1 MAGKHDTLTGHF
13 YAVNHESKSF
23 AKPESHDINYIIERN
38 RPYLQ
43 VVGFIEPKPEE
54 DVPDLTEQDKKDLDA
69 IDSGKEVE
77 PEAEQDKKDLD
88 AIDSGKEVELEA
100 EPDNKELSDEDK
112 AAINKEVDNALQDVF
127 SDFIDSGYYGEPALI
142 ELDSGWVVH
151 YWPHTEEY
159 PPAMCISA
167 GDRIIESSQASP
179 EHEKYGTI
187 VGQAFDAAAQVVL
200 IALAKKW
207 QSLHIVTGTDMMQW
221 AAWAVAEKNGLEVVG
236 YDASKRDED
245 KAERIAPII
254 EKSYSHN
261 PAIANVPG
269 ISPSGTKGSSDKD
282 DKDK

>member
-1 MAGKHDTLTGHF
+1 MAGKQEILTGHF
-13 YAVNHESKSF
+13 YAVNHDSKAFSR
-23 AKPESHDINYIIERN
+23 PESHDIKYIAERN

-43 VVGFIEPKPEE
+43 VVGFIEPKPEVA
-54 DVPDLTEQDKKDLDA
+54 VPDLTEQDEKDLAA

-77 PEAEQDKKDLD
+77 PEAVPEQ
-88 AIDSGKEVELEA
+88 
-100 EPDNKELSDEDK
+100 KELSDEEK
-112 AAINKEVDNALQDVF
+112 AAVDKEVDNALQDVF

-179 EHEKYGTI
+179 EHQKYGTI

-236 YDASKRDED
+236 YDASEGDSA
-245 KAERIAPII
+245 KAERIASII
-254 EKSYSHN
+254 ENSYSHN

-269 ISPSGTKGSSDKD
+269 ISPSGTRGSSDKD
-282 DKDK
+282 SEDK